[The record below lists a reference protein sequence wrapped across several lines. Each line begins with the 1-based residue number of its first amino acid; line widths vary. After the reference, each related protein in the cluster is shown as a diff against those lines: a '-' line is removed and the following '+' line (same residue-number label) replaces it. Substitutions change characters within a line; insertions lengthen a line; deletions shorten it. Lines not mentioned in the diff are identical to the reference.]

1 MSDLNADG
9 IHKEFTC
16 WDCDIKMLIISESQE
31 HVKYCPYCNAELD
44 DNYDITD
51 DAMDINFDDVDE
63 VTVDSTYEDLP
74 WDKRL

>member
-1 MSDLNADG
+1 MSDLVVDG
-9 IHKEFTC
+9 VHKEFLC
-16 WDCDIKMLIISESQE
+16 WDCDIKMLIISESEE
-31 HVKYCPYCNAELD
+31 HVKYCPYCNAELE

-51 DAMDINFDDVDE
+51 ESEELVFEEE